1 MANGAI
7 ELDASAKT
15 DETIEVNA
23 SIKIDETV
31 KTEAR
36 ASLQNLNI
44 EGDIDGNKLRYGPT
58 KLYDYE
64 KLINKPQIE
73 GVTLIGNKQ
82 LSDLGLK
89 EISNQNIE
97 DILSKVFE
105 ED

>member
-15 DETIEVNA
+15 DEVVEV
-23 SIKIDETV
+23 
-31 KTEAR
+31 EAR

-44 EGDIDGNKLRYGPT
+44 EGEIDGNKIKYGPT

>member
-15 DETIEVNA
+15 DEVVEI
-23 SIKIDETV
+23 
-31 KTEAR
+31 EAR

-44 EGDIDGNKLRYGPT
+44 EGEIDGNKLKYGPT

>member
-15 DETIEVNA
+15 DEVVEV
-23 SIKIDETV
+23 
-31 KTEAR
+31 EAR
-36 ASLQNLNI
+36 ASSQNLNI
-44 EGDIDGNKLRYGPT
+44 EGEIDGNKLKYGPT

>member
-15 DETIEVNA
+15 DEVVEA
-23 SIKIDETV
+23 
-31 KTEAR
+31 EAR
-36 ASLQNLNI
+36 ASLQNLSI
-44 EGDIDGNKLRYGPT
+44 EGEIDGNKLKYGPT

-64 KLINKPQIE
+64 KLINKPKIE

>member
-15 DETIEVNA
+15 DEVVEVG
-23 SIKIDETV
+23 
-31 KTEAR
+31 AR
-36 ASLQNLNI
+36 ASLQNLSI
-44 EGDIDGNKLRYGPT
+44 EGEIDGNKLRYGPT

-64 KLINKPQIE
+64 KLVNKPQIE

>member
-15 DETIEVNA
+15 DEVVEV
-23 SIKIDETV
+23 
-31 KTEAR
+31 EAR

-44 EGDIDGNKLRYGPT
+44 EGEIDGNKIKYGPT

-82 LSDLGLK
+82 LSDFGLK

>member
-15 DETIEVNA
+15 DEVVEV
-23 SIKIDETV
+23 
-31 KTEAR
+31 EAR
-36 ASLQNLNI
+36 ASLQNLSI
-44 EGDIDGNKLRYGPT
+44 EGEIDGNKIKYGPT

-82 LSDLGLK
+82 LSDFGLK

>member
-15 DETIEVNA
+15 DEVVEV
-23 SIKIDETV
+23 
-31 KTEAR
+31 EAR

-44 EGDIDGNKLRYGPT
+44 EGEIDGNKLKYGPT

-82 LSDLGLK
+82 LTDLGLK

>member
-15 DETIEVNA
+15 DEVVEV
-23 SIKIDETV
+23 
-31 KTEAR
+31 EAR
-36 ASLQNLNI
+36 ASLQNLSI
-44 EGDIDGNKLRYGPT
+44 EGEIDGNKLKYGPT

-64 KLINKPQIE
+64 KLTNKPQIE

>member
-15 DETIEVNA
+15 DEVVEV
-23 SIKIDETV
+23 
-31 KTEAR
+31 EAR

-44 EGDIDGNKLRYGPT
+44 EGEIDGNKLKYGPT

-73 GVTLIGNKQ
+73 GVTLMGNKQ

>member
-15 DETIEVNA
+15 DEVVEV
-23 SIKIDETV
+23 
-31 KTEAR
+31 EAR

-44 EGDIDGNKLRYGPT
+44 EGEIDGNKLKYGHT

>member
-15 DETIEVNA
+15 DEVVEV
-23 SIKIDETV
+23 
-31 KTEAR
+31 EAR
-36 ASLQNLNI
+36 ASSQNLNI
-44 EGDIDGNKLRYGPT
+44 EVKALLQKLDIEGEIDGNKLKYGPT

-64 KLINKPQIE
+64 KLTNKPQIE